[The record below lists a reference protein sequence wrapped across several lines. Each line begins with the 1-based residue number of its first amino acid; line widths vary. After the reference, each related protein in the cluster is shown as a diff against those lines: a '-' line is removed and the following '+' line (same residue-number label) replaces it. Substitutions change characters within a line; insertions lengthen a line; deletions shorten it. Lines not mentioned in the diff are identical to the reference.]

1 VAAGGQADKN
11 SFVPANLRLRTTA
24 TLLKLCSRCSVSYYA
39 AQQMQS
45 EANKP
50 GPPSWL
56 RTIVIG
62 RRPKWTLVRI
72 VVLVVTCYIV
82 FGFLLLVI
90 RIEGPSML
98 PTYRTG
104 RINLV
109 NRLAYV
115 RHEPRRRDIVAI
127 RLSGAEYT
135 AWEFVDDL
143 MHFRLNF
150 DRLARPSVMYMKRVV
165 GLPGETVEFAEGRL
179 LVNGRVLDE
188 PYVKFRYRWE
198 MQPRKLGPDEYF
210 VVGDNRVMA
219 IEDHEKGVPL
229 RNHIVGRVLL

>member
-1 VAAGGQADKN
+1 
-11 SFVPANLRLRTTA
+11 
-24 TLLKLCSRCSVSYYA
+24 
-39 AQQMQS
+39 MQS

-56 RTIVIG
+56 RTILIG

-72 VVLVVTCYIV
+72 TILVVTCYIV

-98 PTYRTG
+98 PTYSTG

-109 NRLAYV
+109 NRLAYI
-115 RHEPRRRDIVAI
+115 RNEPRRGDIVAI
-127 RLSGAEYT
+127 RLSGTEYNYP
-135 AWEFVDDL
+135 EFVHDL
-143 MHFRLNF
+143 VRFRLNF
-150 DRLARPSVMYMKRVV
+150 DRLTRPSVMYMKRIV
-165 GLPGETVEFAEGRL
+165 GLPGETIEFVRGN
-179 LVNGRVLDE
+179 LVVDGKAIEE
-188 PYVKFRYRWE
+188 PYRKSRCRWE

-210 VVGDNRVMA
+210 VVGDNRAMP
-219 IEDHEKGVPL
+219 IDDHEHGVPL